1 MPIKVEIK
9 RLIFLILFLCASAS
23 SFAGDKQSIKAIV
36 FSDFTIFDPAEVT
49 EIANGLLP
57 GHGDKVIEI
66 LFDYQ
71 MLGATDGLQD
81 LISRTEASL
90 VFVSEQMHFA
100 LPVQKR
106 KIFLSALMNL
116 KTWPDAN
123 ESIKQ
128 LSKMPVT
135 LVLLSN
141 MEEKMLSHQLK
152 QEKLDKE
159 FTSLLSADDTDTQK
173 PDPAAYALVINKL
186 HLPKES
192 ILFVTDA
199 DWDAA
204 VAKDY
209 GYPIFWINRT
219 DKKSTLLAN
228 TKATGKD
235 LKSLLKFVTEQNT
248 AQ

>member
-9 RLIFLILFLCASAS
+9 RLILLTLFLCWSAS

-36 FSDFTIFDPAEVT
+36 FSDFTIFDPAEAT

-71 MLGATDGLQD
+71 MLGAIDGPQD

-90 VFVSEQMHFA
+90 AFVSEQMHFV
-100 LPVQKR
+100 LPEDKI
-106 KIFLSALMNL
+106 KIFLNALMNL

-123 ESIKQ
+123 DSIKQ
-128 LSKMPVT
+128 LNKMPVT

-141 MEEKMLSHQLK
+141 MEEKMLNHQLK
-152 QEKLDKE
+152 QKKLDKE
-159 FTSLLSADDTDTQK
+159 FKFLLSADDTDTQK

-186 HLPKES
+186 LLPKES

-204 VAKDY
+204 GAKDY
-209 GYPIFWINRT
+209 GYPVFWINRT
-219 DKKSTLLAN
+219 DKNSTRLTN
-228 TKATGKD
+228 TKAAGKD
-235 LKSLLKFVTEQNT
+235 LKSLLKFVTEQNK